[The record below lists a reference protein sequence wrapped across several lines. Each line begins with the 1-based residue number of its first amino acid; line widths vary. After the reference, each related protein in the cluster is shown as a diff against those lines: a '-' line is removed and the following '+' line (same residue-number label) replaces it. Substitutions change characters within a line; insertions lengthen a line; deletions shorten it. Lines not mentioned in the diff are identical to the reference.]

1 MSSPTTETIR
11 WTIADLELFPDDGK
25 RYEIIDGELL
35 VTRAPH
41 WRHQKLCVR
50 VGAIL
55 DAWSQETGLGE
66 AAVTPGIVFSEA
78 DNVIPDVVWIS
89 KERLAS
95 SLDESGH
102 LTAAPELVVEVL
114 SQTEKDKKRDRQLKL
129 KLYSSQGVR
138 EYWIFDPE
146 RREVEIYCRENARLK
161 LTATL
166 FGNDTLTSQLLPG
179 FSCPVERIFS

>member
-55 DAWSQETGLGE
+55 DAWSQ
-66 AAVTPGIVFSEA
+66 
-78 DNVIPDVVWIS
+78 
-89 KERLAS
+89 RL
-95 SLDESGH
+95 DW
-102 LTAAPELVVEVL
+102 
-114 SQTEKDKKRDRQLKL
+114 EKRQLLQELFFL
-129 KLYSSQGVR
+129 KPIMLFLMLSGL
-138 EYWIFDPE
+138 
-146 RREVEIYCRENARLK
+146 AR
-161 LTATL
+161 T
-166 FGNDTLTSQLLPG
+166 
-179 FSCPVERIFS
+179 FSFIA

>member
-50 VGAIL
+50 IGARL

-66 AAVTPGIVFSEA
+66 AAVTPGIIFSEA
-78 DNVIPDVVWIS
+78 DNVIPAIGIEAV
-89 KERLAS
+89 AHTGY
-95 SLDESGH
+95 SLGKRY
-102 LTAAPELVVEVL
+102 LYLVFPEL
-114 SQTEKDKKRDRQLKL
+114 
-129 KLYSSQGVR
+129 
-138 EYWIFDPE
+138 P
-146 RREVEIYCRENARLK
+146 C
-161 LTATL
+161 
-166 FGNDTLTSQLLPG
+166 
-179 FSCPVERIFS
+179 

>member
-1 MSSPTTETIR
+1 M
-11 WTIADLELFPDDGK
+11 
-25 RYEIIDGELL
+25 
-35 VTRAPH
+35 TRAPH

-50 VGAIL
+50 IGARL

-66 AAVTPGIVFSEA
+66 VAVTPGIIFSEA

-114 SQTEKDKKRDRQLKL
+114 SR
-129 KLYSSQGVR
+129 G
-138 EYWIFDPE
+138 I
-146 RREVEIYCRENARLK
+146 
-161 LTATL
+161 
-166 FGNDTLTSQLLPG
+166 
-179 FSCPVERIFS
+179 

>member
-50 VGAIL
+50 IGARL

-66 AAVTPGIVFSEA
+66 AAVTPGIIFSEA

-89 KERLAS
+89 NERLAS

-114 SQTEKDKKRDRQLKL
+114 SQTEKDKKRDRTLKL
-129 KLYSSQGVR
+129 KLYSSQGIR

-146 RREVEIYCRENARLK
+146 RREVEVYCRENARLK

-179 FSCPVERIFS
+179 FSCCVERIFS